1 MTVRHTILAA
11 GAILVLGMAIYLLR
25 EVGRSPADA
34 HATVVPSPSPSVA
47 MTPPTRTTDPPTR
60 AVLPTVQPSK
70 RPDVAVTDNT
80 PPPSPSMPQE
90 VDPPTVAEIGIT
102 KANPKLDAV
111 MSEANKAYDRGDFD
125 EAKQI
130 AEKVLEKNP
139 GNSRMLRIL
148 VSSECIAGD
157 SALAQKYYAQLAPGD
172 RAQMR
177 TRCDRYGVTLK
188 DP

>member
-1 MTVRHTILAA
+1 
-11 GAILVLGMAIYLLR
+11 MAVYLLR

-34 HATVVPSPSPSVA
+34 HATAVPTPSPTAIAVKPTKSTDPPTHATLPTQPTKRPDAVVTDDTPPSPSV
-47 MTPPTRTTDPPTR
+47 
-60 AVLPTVQPSK
+60 
-70 RPDVAVTDNT
+70 
-80 PPPSPSMPQE
+80 PQE
-90 VDPPTVAEIGIT
+90 VPPPTIADIGMT
-102 KANPKLDAV
+102 GSSANPKLDAV

-130 AEKVLEKNP
+130 AEKVLAKNP
-139 GNSRMLRIL
+139 GNPRMLRIL

-157 SALAQKYYAQLAPGD
+157 QAVAQKYFAQLPAGD